1 MYHAF
6 WIENNNTLKDF
17 KPRQI
22 ADVFEGRLQ
31 VAYKSE
37 IKNHQWKNISKKK
50 IGHTYV
56 IW

>member
-6 WIENNNTLKDF
+6 WIENDNNTLKDF

-37 IKNHQWKNISKKK
+37 IKDHQWKNISKKK
-50 IGHTYV
+50 K
-56 IW
+56 